1 MNWLKAHKR
10 SAWII
15 GLTLLVPMIFY
26 LNIVFGLVGLRGDYQ
41 SRVEALEPRVARL
54 LGLIENEELLRAA
67 TGEVDKRVI
76 NLVYPATQDRA
87 TVSANLQKDLRQI
100 LVDAGLSVT
109 NSQVLQVRERE
120 VFDYISVKMTVTG
133 DLSGLDAALVSM
145 GEYLPLVLVESMDVW
160 PRRATRRVVDAADQ
174 TITATL
180 QLLSLR
186 AVQ

>member
-1 MNWLKAHKR
+1 MSWLQAHQR

-15 GLTLLVPMIFY
+15 GLTLLVPVLLY
-26 LNIVFGLVGLRGDYQ
+26 LNVVFGLVSLRGEYQ
-41 SRVEALEPRVARL
+41 SRVDALEPRVARL
-54 LGLIENEELLRAA
+54 LGLLDNEELLRKA

-76 NLVYPATQDRA
+76 NLVYPATLDSA

-120 VFDYISVKMTVTG
+120 VFDYVGVKMTVTG
-133 DLSGLDAALVSM
+133 DLSSLDEALVNL
-145 GEYLPLVLVESMDVW
+145 GKYLPLVLVESIDIF
-160 PRRATRRVVDAADQ
+160 PRRASRRAADGADQ
-174 TITATL
+174 TVTATL